1 MGKCSKALRTGQH
14 VGNCSLKTTLAK
26 NPVFGHFLKVYL
38 QFGLILIMQNLYGAI
53 GQINIVPSGQIFNEK
68 SRRLSHCLEVLKT
81 KLKDTLKTLFNHF
94 GT

>member
-53 GQINIVPSGQIFNEK
+53 VPSGQIFNEK
-68 SRRLSHCLEVLKT
+68 SRRLSHCLEVL
-81 KLKDTLKTLFNHF
+81 
-94 GT
+94 